1 MSNPL
6 ARRARIKDLSN
17 KAEGIFQYI
26 GNDNVL
32 FRLISTGNKL
42 TSDVNYAV
50 ALFTG
55 FARSHQLG
63 SQETRRTI
71 DSIYRRVGELMC
83 LIDIVHAA
91 AGEEIM
97 PEPYESIDFCYMTEY
112 RTMLREAVIRG
123 MPDNYKGPA
132 QNPYTVSLVQPGVGH
147 GNGYTLD
154 EYDDD
159 FFARFTRRESRVTGS
174 SSSAALN
181 PSLTPSSVTPIS
193 SILNLPRR
201 KFIMPEKNQTPIEML
216 DQNAAVVQSAEV
228 PAPASPI
235 QLQQR
240 QSYAEKVQGL
250 TIDERNWMLA
260 KSKAAAMAQLP
271 AGFLPQTYTGNP
283 GACAIACEMALRMGV
298 SHLFVMQNLYV
309 VHGMPTWSG
318 KSCKA
323 LIDNSGQFAGRTRY
337 RMEGEEGT
345 ENWGCRLI
353 GVDKL
358 TGEKVEG
365 PKVTVKM
372 AKDAGWWDKN
382 GSYWPKMT
390 EMMLKYRAAAY
401 FARAECPEVLM
412 GANIDYEVGAGD
424 AEEEGA
430 AHA

>member
-1 MSNPL
+1 MSQTL

-17 KAEGIFQYI
+17 KAEGIFQYV

-55 FARSHQLG
+55 FARSHQL
-63 SQETRRTI
+63 SDFETRRTI

-83 LIDIVHAA
+83 
-91 AGEEIM
+91 
-97 PEPYESIDFCYMTEY
+97 
-112 RTMLREAVIRG
+112 
-123 MPDNYKGPA
+123 
-132 QNPYTVSLVQPGVGH
+132 
-147 GNGYTLD
+147 
-154 EYDDD
+154 
-159 FFARFTRRESRVTGS
+159 
-174 SSSAALN
+174 
-181 PSLTPSSVTPIS
+181 
-193 SILNLPRR
+193 
-201 KFIMPEKNQTPIEML
+201 
-216 DQNAAVVQSAEV
+216 
-228 PAPASPI
+228 
-235 QLQQR
+235 
-240 QSYAEKVQGL
+240 
-250 TIDERNWMLA
+250 
-260 KSKAAAMAQLP
+260 
-271 AGFLPQTYTGNP
+271 
-283 GACAIACEMALRMGV
+283 
-298 SHLFVMQNLYV
+298 
-309 VHGMPTWSG
+309 
-318 KSCKA
+318 

-345 ENWGCRLI
+345 DNWGCRLI

-372 AKDAGWWDKN
+372 AKDAGWWSKN

-412 GANIDYEVGAGD
+412 GANIDYEVGGGD

>member
-1 MSNPL
+1 MSQTL

-17 KAEGIFQYI
+17 KAEGIFQYV

-83 LIDIVHAA
+83 LID
-91 AGEEIM
+91 
-97 PEPYESIDFCYMTEY
+97 
-112 RTMLREAVIRG
+112 
-123 MPDNYKGPA
+123 
-132 QNPYTVSLVQPGVGH
+132 
-147 GNGYTLD
+147 
-154 EYDDD
+154 
-159 FFARFTRRESRVTGS
+159 
-174 SSSAALN
+174 
-181 PSLTPSSVTPIS
+181 
-193 SILNLPRR
+193 
-201 KFIMPEKNQTPIEML
+201 
-216 DQNAAVVQSAEV
+216 
-228 PAPASPI
+228 
-235 QLQQR
+235 
-240 QSYAEKVQGL
+240 
-250 TIDERNWMLA
+250 
-260 KSKAAAMAQLP
+260 
-271 AGFLPQTYTGNP
+271 
-283 GACAIACEMALRMGV
+283 
-298 SHLFVMQNLYV
+298 
-309 VHGMPTWSG
+309 
-318 KSCKA
+318 
-323 LIDNSGQFAGRTRY
+323 NSGQFAGRTRY
-337 RMEGEEGT
+337 RMEGEEDT
-345 ENWGCRLI
+345 DNWGCRLI

-372 AKDAGWWDKN
+372 AKDAGWWNKN

>member
-1 MSNPL
+1 
-6 ARRARIKDLSN
+6 
-17 KAEGIFQYI
+17 
-26 GNDNVL
+26 
-32 FRLISTGNKL
+32 
-42 TSDVNYAV
+42 
-50 ALFTG
+50 
-55 FARSHQLG
+55 
-63 SQETRRTI
+63 
-71 DSIYRRVGELMC
+71 
-83 LIDIVHAA
+83 
-91 AGEEIM
+91 
-97 PEPYESIDFCYMTEY
+97 
-112 RTMLREAVIRG
+112 
-123 MPDNYKGPA
+123 
-132 QNPYTVSLVQPGVGH
+132 
-147 GNGYTLD
+147 
-154 EYDDD
+154 
-159 FFARFTRRESRVTGS
+159 
-174 SSSAALN
+174 
-181 PSLTPSSVTPIS
+181 
-193 SILNLPRR
+193 
-201 KFIMPEKNQTPIEML
+201 MPEKNQTPIEML
-216 DQNAAVVQSAEV
+216 DQNAAVVQSAEA
-228 PAPASPI
+228 PAPAAPI

-250 TIDERNWMLA
+250 TVDERNWMLA

-345 ENWGCRLI
+345 DNWGCRLI

-372 AKDAGWWDKN
+372 AKDAGWWNKN